1 MWRRDLSLCFLSQRT
16 YNPCKSMKSPHQ
28 RRVLNNTIISDALPA
43 LEIKVDP
50 AFVFVGI
57 LSFVLKEIALVERFI
72 FVDGQASE
80 TTRLFIVQFEG
91 ILDGVDFTYNYR
103 TTNPIILGKQPYHQ
117 GVWIYSN
124 AESVRE
130 SPGAESDR
138 TTQFLQER
146 GYVHE
151 DALAMSRFA
160 CIIDDARRHE
170 IIIFYQETLGS
181 LGLTLEAYSQLP
193 PEKQQ
198 DFKNA
203 LTERSLQ
210 NFQVTDLG

>member
-1 MWRRDLSLCFLSQRT
+1 MTSH
-16 YNPCKSMKSPHQ
+16 NQ
-28 RRVLNNTIISDALPA
+28 RRVVDNNIISDALPA
-43 LEIKVDP
+43 LEIKIDQ
-50 AFVFVGI
+50 AFEFVGI

-72 FVDGQASE
+72 FVDRQAAE

-103 TTNPIILGKQPYHQ
+103 TTNPIILGQHAYHQ

-124 AESVRE
+124 AESIRE
-130 SPGAESDR
+130 GPGAESDR

-146 GYVHE
+146 GHTHE

-160 CIIDDARRHE
+160 RIVDDVRRHE
-170 IIIFYQETLGS
+170 IIIFYQETLKS
-181 LGLTLEAYSQLP
+181 LGLSLETYAQLA
-193 PEKQQ
+193 PERQQ
-198 DFKNA
+198 DFENA

-210 NFQVTDLG
+210 NFQAMDLS

>member
-28 RRVLNNTIISDALPA
+28 RRVVDNKVISDALPA

-103 TTNPIILGKQPYHQ
+103 TRNPIILGKQSYHQ

-124 AESVRE
+124 AESVMKTSWRC
-130 SPGAESDR
+130 
-138 TTQFLQER
+138 
-146 GYVHE
+146 H
-151 DALAMSRFA
+151 ALPVSSMMPVAMRSSSSIRKPWAHSGLLLKHTPNSHQKNNKISKMHLLKGRFK
-160 CIIDDARRHE
+160 
-170 IIIFYQETLGS
+170 IF
-181 LGLTLEAYSQLP
+181 
-193 PEKQQ
+193 K
-198 DFKNA
+198 
-203 LTERSLQ
+203 
-210 NFQVTDLG
+210 